1 MVVVGEA
8 HVQNVTLSSILRARY
23 SNGPVSLPT
32 RGGVYARLKHI
43 QGVPSRG
50 EGGFTI
56 SRLRAL
62 DNLIERL
69 SRLKKGDAPEAGRS
83 AGAQQVDQQIE
94 KLSKQLRQ
102 ELASLE
108 QSGFYAGWKDLSLG
122 SLVNLL
128 A

>member
-1 MVVVGEA
+1 MVSEA
-8 HVQNVTLSSILRARY
+8 NLQNVTLSSILRARY
-23 SNGPVSLPT
+23 GNGPVSLPT
-32 RGGVYARLKHI
+32 RGGLYARLKHI

-69 SRLKKGDAPEAGRS
+69 TRLKKGQPPEGGRS
-83 AGAQQVDQQIE
+83 LTAQQVDQQIE
-94 KLSKQLRQ
+94 KLSRELRQ
-102 ELASLE
+102 ELASME
-108 QSGFYAGWKDLSLG
+108 KSGFSAGWKDLSLG

>member
-1 MVVVGEA
+1 MVGEA
-8 HVQNVTLSSILRARY
+8 SVQNVTLSSILRARY
-23 SNGPVSLPT
+23 GNGPVSLPV
-32 RGGVYARLKHI
+32 RGGMYARLKHV

-50 EGGFTI
+50 EGGLTM

-69 SRLKKGDAPEAGRS
+69 TRLKKGEAPEVGKS
-83 AGAQQVDQQIE
+83 AAEEQTDRQIE
-94 KLSKQLRQ
+94 KLSKELRQ

-108 QSGFYAGWKDLSLG
+108 QSGFSAGWKNLSLG

>member
-1 MVVVGEA
+1 MITETPL
-8 HVQNVTLSSILRARY
+8 QNVTLSSILRARY
-23 SNGPVSLPT
+23 GNGPVSLPT

-43 QGVPSRG
+43 QGIPSRG

-62 DNLIERL
+62 DNLIDRL
-69 SRLKKGDAPEAGRS
+69 TRLKGMAPEAGKS
-83 AGAQQVDQQIE
+83 ASAQQVDRRIE
-94 KLSKQLRQ
+94 DLSKQLRQ
-102 ELASLE
+102 ELANLDE
-108 QSGFYAGWKDLSLG
+108 SGFAAGWKELSLG